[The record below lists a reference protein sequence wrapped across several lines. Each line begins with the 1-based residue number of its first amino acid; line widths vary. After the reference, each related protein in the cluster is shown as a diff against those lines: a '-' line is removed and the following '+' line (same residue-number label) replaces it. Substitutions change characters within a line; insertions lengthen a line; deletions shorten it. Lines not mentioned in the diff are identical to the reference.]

1 MFASNKTG
9 PFCLLLLDY
18 PVFTLSYLTSFHL
31 LAAKF
36 SSLISPK
43 KIFSLVFLLNWA
55 GFSFIFLKTTVF
67 RFLRPNYALVGL
79 FASRAHFREM
89 TLLLLFSPI
98 SLQTTFFIATFC
110 MLYSISRVKYKS
122 PE

>member
-1 MFASNKTG
+1 MFACNKTG

-36 SSLISPK
+36 FSLISPK
-43 KIFSLVFLLNWA
+43 KNFSLVFLLNCA

-79 FASRAHFREM
+79 FASRAHFRM
-89 TLLLLFSPI
+89 FVANCPVFLLYLTESNVFALLSHNYAVFA
-98 SLQTTFFIATFC
+98 L
-110 MLYSISRVKYKS
+110 
-122 PE
+122 